1 MKGVAV
7 GAGTGVQVAVG
18 TGAGVAGGGTGLAV
32 LAGILATGGA
42 SMARGG
48 DAVGAGVSVGKLV
61 GVVVMG
67 SVEVNAGEL
76 VAVGGKAGASA
87 WSDRAIPGLSATV
100 ITEALQQK
108 QVARMTVRIMKGLV
122 SPVAVFKVLML
133 RGEHSPQGN

>member
-1 MKGVAV
+1 M
-7 GAGTGVQVAVG
+7 AVG

-87 WSDRAIPGLSATV
+87 
-100 ITEALQQK
+100 
-108 QVARMTVRIMKGLV
+108 
-122 SPVAVFKVLML
+122 
-133 RGEHSPQGN
+133 